1 MKRKKKVKEFVKDHK
16 KVLLA
21 GVITTAGIGAGC
33 VYAVMNRGGIKMP
46 GFTIEGPLTI
56 GDIGKLGE
64 EYMKHDPDLTKETKI
79 LEVGRFI
86 FE

>member
-1 MKRKKKVKEFVKDHK
+1 MKRRKSKGFVKDHK

-21 GVITTAGIGAGC
+21 GIITTAGIGAGC

-79 LEVGRFI
+79 LEVGHFK